1 MHLDQSFSAFD
12 PIVDFQQM
20 FQEMQDTI
28 NTSGMSQTNE
38 VMLGFS
44 QEWFER

>member
-1 MHLDQSFSAFD
+1 
-12 PIVDFQQM
+12 M
-20 FQEMQDTI
+20 FQEMQSSI
-28 NTSGMSQTNE
+28 NTGGYGQTDE